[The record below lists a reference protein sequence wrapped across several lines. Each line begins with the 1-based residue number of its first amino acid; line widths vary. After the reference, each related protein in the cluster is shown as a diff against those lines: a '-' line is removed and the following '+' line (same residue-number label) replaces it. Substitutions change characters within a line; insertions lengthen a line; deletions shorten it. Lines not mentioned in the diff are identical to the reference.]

1 MTANGIISHRAISIS
16 MTIPEPS
23 PRVAF
28 AFRQAPLGVGGDAVG
43 ADGGGTEP
51 GVEDAGG
58 GTEPGVEDDGG
69 SAEGERGEGATGER
83 GVEEGE
89 GGGVEVGE
97 ATSIWSFMPPAQC
110 PGIPQTKYLEPV
122 LLSVTTVLPPVLVDM
137 GLLVVH
143 EL

>member
-1 MTANGIISHRAISIS
+1 MTANGIISHRAISNS
-16 MTIPEPS
+16 MTNPEPS
-23 PRVAF
+23 PRAAF
-28 AFRQAPLGVGGDAVG
+28 ACRQALLGVGGDVVG
-43 ADGGGTEP
+43 AD
-51 GVEDAGG
+51 GG